1 LAPGVD
7 DRRFLR
13 FALLIALVG
22 TAQALLYLPIVNP
35 HSTEDTPSY
44 VADAKAILHGGYSI
58 PLGQQ
63 DITGID
69 WPPALQ
75 HVKQEDTYRT
85 PGYPAFLAV
94 FGGGAGGVSRWAVL
108 LTQALLIGAGVFLA
122 ALWLRR
128 LFDHRVA
135 LVGAAA
141 YALDPYSKRYASL
154 VLAEAISGFLLM
166 LGVYLFVR
174 AWQERAL
181 RWWISCGLTFGVLTL
196 VRPIF
201 GLGLPLVALG
211 ALLRGPTTRVAL
223 RTAVVYCAAFC
234 LVVVPWLGRTT
245 AVMGSPA
252 LQNFGVGWGLLAA
265 AHGEGLNHPWSEIVS
280 SEPFKRD
287 FYSVHK
293 FAPTAAELRSS
304 GDTYAKY
311 LHRADKHQRHL
322 AVQLFK
328 HRLRHDPGRVLFD
341 YAYRA
346 YFLWMIHEDWVQPG
360 HGITDI
366 LRTIDWIILALGIY
380 GSVLAIRRGGAPAA
394 GLVGLLAIYTLLS
407 ALGHVEARY
416 TIPLRGIYLPFATL
430 PLLALWDRRRA
441 RSGQEAADPDGHG
454 RQVAHG

>member
-1 LAPGVD
+1 MD

-22 TAQALLYLPIVNP
+22 TAQALIYLPIVNP

-44 VADAKAILHGGYSI
+44 IADAKAILHGSYSI
-58 PLGQQ
+58 PLGEH
-63 DITGID
+63 DITGLD
-69 WPPALQ
+69 WPPSVQ
-75 HVKQEDTYRT
+75 HLKQEDTYRT
-85 PGYPAFLAV
+85 PGYPALLAV
-94 FGGGAGGVSRWAVL
+94 FGGGAGGASRWAVL
-108 LTQALLIGAGVFLA
+108 LAQALLIGGGVHLS

-128 LFDHRVA
+128 LLGARAA
-135 LVGAAA
+135 LVGAAV

-174 AWQERAL
+174 AWQERGL
-181 RWWISCGLTFGVLTL
+181 QWWAACGITFGVLTL

-211 ALLRGPTTRVAL
+211 ALLRGGGARVVL
-223 RTAVVYCAAFC
+223 RAAAVYCACFC
-234 LVVVPWLGRTT
+234 LLVVPWLGRTT
-245 AVMGSPA
+245 AVIGSPA

-265 AHGEGLNHPWSEIVS
+265 AHGEGLNHPWSEIVAS
-280 SEPFKRD
+280 PGFLRD
-287 FYSVHK
+287 FDSVHR
-293 FAPTAAELRSS
+293 FAPTPAELRRS

-311 LHRADKHQRHL
+311 LRTADKHQQHL
-322 AVQLFK
+322 AVELFK
-328 HRLRHDPGRVLFD
+328 HRLRHEPGRVVFD

-346 YFLWMIHEDWVQPG
+346 YFLWMVHEDWVQPG
-360 HGITDI
+360 HGITDL
-366 LRTIDWIILALGIY
+366 LRTVDWIVLALGIA
-380 GSVLAIRRGGAPAA
+380 GSFLAVRRGGVPAA
-394 GLVGLLAIYTLLS
+394 GLVVLLALYTLLS

-430 PLLALWDRRRA
+430 PLLALWDRYRA
-441 RSGQEAADPDGHG
+441 RSGEEAADPDGHR